1 MGQILSELSYNNKTL
16 KPIGRPVDDL
26 KALYKD
32 KREDYNY
39 VIDSLNATETALNQ
53 VEFNDKDKHIVD
65 KANNKFQDTFAQF
78 SDEGDF
84 ITSFGEW

>member
-1 MGQILSELSYNNKTL
+1 MGQILSDLSYNTKTL

-26 KALYKD
+26 KALYSD

-53 VEFNDKDKHIVD
+53 VPFHKV
-65 KANNKFQDTFAQF
+65 
-78 SDEGDF
+78 
-84 ITSFGEW
+84 